1 MTYFS
6 FAFIADGLYPR
17 QNFLRTLRRKF
28 PFLRKRTQVF
38 FGGIPIPQRHHF
50 MFRFFRRP
58 RQIICRRQ
66 TIALPF
72 FIVQKGNAVPTSEN
86 SVWITTL
93 KRDSLCTKSNF
104 GQKPAYLKNP
114 PKSTSTFKLSG
125 GCCGV
130 RNVTIYQG
138 RYINFST
145 RSTFVFST
153 IQFAARSNN
162 AFRA

>member
-38 FGGIPIPQRHHF
+38 FGGIPVPQRHHF

-66 TIALPF
+66 TIPLPF
-72 FIVQKGNAVPTSEN
+72 FIVQKGNAVPISGN
-86 SVWITTL
+86 STWIRHRKEIPSARKVISDKSPLTL
-93 KRDSLCTKSNF
+93 KTRLNPLRPSNF
-104 GQKPAYLKNP
+104 PVVAVA
-114 PKSTSTFKLSG
+114 SET
-125 GCCGV
+125 
-130 RNVTIYQG
+130 
-138 RYINFST
+138 
-145 RSTFVFST
+145 
-153 IQFAARSNN
+153 
-162 AFRA
+162 